1 MVTRSGRRSRWNREP
16 ESERDRTGGVRP
28 CGRAGVGGCSIFR
41 VRKTG
46 LEVAVVM
53 EEEVDEER
61 IEPFALCPAEADD
74 LVLL

>member
-1 MVTRSGRRSRWNREP
+1 
-16 ESERDRTGGVRP
+16 
-28 CGRAGVGGCSIFR
+28 VGGCSIFR